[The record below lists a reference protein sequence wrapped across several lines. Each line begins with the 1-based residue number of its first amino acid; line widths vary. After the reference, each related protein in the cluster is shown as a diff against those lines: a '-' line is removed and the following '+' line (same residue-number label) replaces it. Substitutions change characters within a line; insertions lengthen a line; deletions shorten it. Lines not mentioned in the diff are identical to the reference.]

1 MKRSTLPLRVPIA
14 LALAVGMAGT
24 GLAASIVVAG
34 AGGEARAWTT
44 NSLVA
49 NVDVADGILIS
60 RSRADSQLAA
70 RPFSSDWTDVEA
82 GTLFCALTVAVAPG
96 GSASVLFG
104 DTADPA
110 LSVDCDADWRVAS
123 AGMFLPPWVSGG
135 MATQTNRLEFLLR
148 VDEAHGQ
155 GALAWAR
162 ASRNGDA
169 WINRTDIAP
178 ANLNWRLPLHLPGN
192 WRSVTVRLAGA
203 GAELLELRLKYRPDA
218 SVLQVR

>member
-123 AGMFLPPWVSGG
+123 AGMFLPPLVSGG
-135 MATQTNRLEFLLR
+135 WLR
-148 VDEAHGQ
+148 RQIGLNSSSASTRHT
-155 GALAWAR
+155 AR
-162 ASRNGDA
+162 V
-169 WINRTDIAP
+169 P
-178 ANLNWRLPLHLPGN
+178 LPG
-192 WRSVTVRLAGA
+192 RGLPETETPGLTARTLPRPTSTGA
-203 GAELLELRLKYRPDA
+203 CRFTCREIG
-218 SVLQVR
+218 VQ